1 MSLVPLVLRIITVRA
16 LRGQTYAGGRV
27 SDSLLDP
34 IDMTVSGEKSP
45 VLVVSSDEDE
55 IRHNGG
61 KDILG
66 ADRRIDLVIEMA
78 VASTVAAGDG
88 TAQVVIPHTDAGME
102 AVLSLMARQV
112 MRALMI
118 DATPWSNLWRR
129 CVLNIDAAQSR
140 RGGGS
145 ENGVRYA
152 ARQLLLSCH
161 TLSEPYFGTTVEPG
175 TFWADFLALAAAD
188 ADLASLATIIRS
200 EIEAPAT
207 LTDWQKAAAA
217 LGISREATSIIK
229 IAGLSPFGTDGAV
242 PFRGVTV
249 NGAEYDERAIE
260 EATV

>member
-1 MSLVPLVLRIITVRA
+1 MSLVPLALRIITVRA
-16 LRGQTYAGGRV
+16 LRGQTYAEGRV

-45 VLVVSSDEDE
+45 VLVVSSDDDE

-88 TAQVVIPHTDAGME
+88 SSQIVIPHTDAGME
-102 AVLSLMARQV
+102 AVLSIMARQV
-112 MRALMI
+112 MRALMT
-118 DATPWSNLWRR
+118 DATPWANLWRR
-129 CVLNIDAAQSR
+129 CVVSIGGAQSR

-161 TLSEPYFGTTVEPG
+161 TLAEPYFGSTVEPG
-175 TFWADFLALAAAD
+175 TFWADFLALAEAGT
-188 ADLASLATIIRS
+188 DLAPLANVIRN
-200 EIEAPAT
+200 EIEVPAT
-207 LTDWQKAAAA
+207 LTDWQEAAAA

-229 IAGLSPFGTDGAV
+229 IAGLSPFGTDGAA
-242 PFRGVTV
+242 PFRGATV
-249 NGAEYDERAIE
+249 NGAEYNEQAIE